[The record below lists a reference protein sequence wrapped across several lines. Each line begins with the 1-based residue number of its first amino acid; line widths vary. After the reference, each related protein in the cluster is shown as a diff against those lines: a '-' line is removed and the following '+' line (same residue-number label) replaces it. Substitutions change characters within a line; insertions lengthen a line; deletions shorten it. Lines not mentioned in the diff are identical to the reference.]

1 MSGDS
6 YRIKETM
13 KWLENTMGKFGEA
26 ETEKE
31 DAK

>member
-13 KWLENTMGKFGEA
+13 QWLEKNIIKPGGKEA
-26 ETEKE
+26 EK
-31 DAK
+31 